1 MIDGAMVGE
10 LVYLIDQRTHLAITD
25 NVGLVVKV
33 HNNGICKV
41 RWQKNDGFSQWTSS
55 DNLVS
60 VSEWQDFLRE
70 EEICEDELEEMELE
84 ARMK

>member
-33 HNNGICKV
+33 HDNGICTV
-41 RWQKNDGFSQWTSS
+41 RWQKNDGFSQWTWP
-55 DNLVS
+55 DYLIS
-60 VSEWQDFLRE
+60 VSEWQDYLRE
-70 EEICEDELEEMELE
+70 EEICEAELEEMELE
-84 ARMK
+84 ARVK